1 VSKELGSSCC
11 YYYYYYSHCKKRET
25 EPLKQSAAYRKR
37 KEKEETRS
45 SREAVAR
52 VPGYGVEEELQQKL
66 EQCKWDLP
74 DTPLPKDL
82 RTTTPSPFVA
92 VVVPKQFCYSLVDRL
107 LHRKIPRRRF
117 FLPAC
122 LPPSLGKSR
131 KQLSENQNPPATMES
146 SRVTDDELGISLV
159 HSFHVHF

>member
-1 VSKELGSSCC
+1 VSKELESSCC
-11 YYYYYYSHCKKRET
+11 CCYYYYYSHCKKRET
-25 EPLKQSAAYRKR
+25 EPLKQSVAYRKR

-52 VPGYGVEEELQQKL
+52 VPGHGVKEELQQKP

-82 RTTTPSPFVA
+82 RTTTPSPFAA
-92 VVVPKQFCYSLVDRL
+92 VVVPTQFCDSLVDRL

-117 FLPAC
+117 FLPSSVPHS
-122 LPPSLGKSR
+122 LPRKVSKATLGEPKSTSDNG
-131 KQLSENQNPPATMES
+131 KLKS
-146 SRVTDDELGISLV
+146 DDE
-159 HSFHVHF
+159 